1 VTRQTV
7 SLASGVQQIRFEMEI
22 KNPRLWWPNGYGS
35 QELYGLEIAARDV
48 ERGTSVNRVATTFG
62 IRDLQV
68 LANPDSPDNVEYID
82 YRTDKPVTVK
92 MPQPPP
98 KREYLIAINGRRIF
112 ARGANWIPCD
122 LLFGRPRKPFYEHLI
137 RLAALANFNLMRMW
151 GAGVIEKQEFYD
163 LCDRHGIMLFQEFP
177 NAGPRM
183 PESDQALAIA
193 AKETREILPWPINH
207 PSVVRYGGG
216 NEWYRDAKSSRQMAQ
231 LREICTE
238 VDPSRPFHDPDPEV
252 IAQRHGP
259 HSYDYAHIYATYNTG
274 QPLTDGPDDPLEWTE
289 YGASGAASVSTLK
302 RIMPEEHLWPIR
314 SSDPYWIWHKAFQAF
329 GEDNWMGS
337 AQYLQLFGELPD
349 LDTTVRCSQFV
360 QAEGLRY
367 ANQSMRRHKWHR
379 SACTSWTYNEPW
391 PNAAHGCVVEYFGRP
406 KMAYYYVKQSYAA
419 LDISAVYPSLL
430 VAPGKLF
437 RVPVFVSSDLAFELP
452 GYASR
457 YYIYNTAGDRLAEET
472 SNLKI
477 LPENSTKAME
487 VTWAPPARLNGEV
500 VLLYLELK
508 DPQGAVV
515 ARNLYTFGVGE
526 PVGEN
531 GSIPPDS
538 ALLRGLLRAPATRVR
553 LGADRGREVDQQ
565 GGRFAIEV
573 ENVGP
578 HPALF
583 VTLEADAADGVLF
596 CFEDNY
602 LFLVPGERRKVS
614 VSLHSH
620 VGKTPRF
627 LPAGIIRAKAW
638 NSGQVYEQP

>member
-1 VTRQTV
+1 
-7 SLASGVQQIRFEMEI
+7 
-22 KNPRLWWPNGYGS
+22 
-35 QELYGLEIAARDV
+35 
-48 ERGTSVNRVATTFG
+48 
-62 IRDLQV
+62 
-68 LANPDSPDNVEYID
+68 
-82 YRTDKPVTVK
+82 
-92 MPQPPP
+92 
-98 KREYLIAINGRRIF
+98 
-112 ARGANWIPCD
+112 
-122 LLFGRPRKPFYEHLI
+122 
-137 RLAALANFNLMRMW
+137 
-151 GAGVIEKQEFYD
+151 
-163 LCDRHGIMLFQEFP
+163 
-177 NAGPRM
+177 
-183 PESDQALAIA
+183 
-193 AKETREILPWPINH
+193 
-207 PSVVRYGGG
+207 
-216 NEWYRDAKSSRQMAQ
+216 
-231 LREICTE
+231 
-238 VDPSRPFHDPDPEV
+238 
-252 IAQRHGP
+252 
-259 HSYDYAHIYATYNTG
+259 
-274 QPLTDGPDDPLEWTE
+274 
-289 YGASGAASVSTLK
+289 
-302 RIMPEEHLWPIR
+302 
-314 SSDPYWIWHKAFQAF
+314 
-329 GEDNWMGS
+329 MGS